1 MKKLKLFEGSAR
13 QKIYEYKLLKDYS
26 IEELAEVVRNCRLP
40 EPNEEDQ
47 WLLDELEYRLDKVF
61 GYEEKYGTTDTC
73 SVLNEI
79 RDGKY
84 YSWEEYRDWLLKE
97 IDRYRSIV
105 NESRNPRKATKKLK
119 LFEGLVKQKI
129 NEQIDYDDQNIWT
142 RWEGYSYDFGFKYA
156 YLRDKP
162 TKELLELVN
171 RGELS
176 PYATEEEKCA
186 YCEIKQRLFKAF
198 GEEYEIRFGS
208 DYKGLG
214 LSYILTKLYNTDD
227 RSYGL
232 KDILEWLNEEV
243 EFYISFV
250 NESKQKINESLED
263 KSAKELFLMIKRGEF
278 STDKEESDLVGA
290 LESKLV
296 KVFGDEYE
304 MKYGTTYLESVFAKI
319 DGGSDYAWRD
329 FVDWLSGEVDRYQ
342 RIVNESKKAVNESR
356 NPRKGD
362 IIVID
367 GDLEVKVLH
376 SFTSAKSA
384 AAYERRANITKDDGY
399 SISEKIKS
407 GVIDSNES
415 GLYVYGLY
423 EDKIK
428 LFDFTDEDV
437 DWEIKDKK

>member
-1 MKKLKLFEGSAR
+1 M
-13 QKIYEYKLLKDYS
+13 
-26 IEELAEVVRNCRLP
+26 
-40 EPNEEDQ
+40 
-47 WLLDELEYRLDKVF
+47 
-61 GYEEKYGTTDTC
+61 
-73 SVLNEI
+73 
-79 RDGKY
+79 
-84 YSWEEYRDWLLKE
+84 
-97 IDRYRSIV
+97 
-105 NESRNPRKATKKLK
+105 KKLK

-129 NEQIDYDDQNIWT
+129 NEQIDYNDQNIWT

-186 YCEIKQRLFKAF
+186 YCEIEQRLFKAF

-250 NESKQKINESLED
+250 NESK
-263 KSAKELFLMIKRGEF
+263 MI
-278 STDKEESDLVGA
+278 
-290 LESKLV
+290 
-296 KVFGDEYE
+296 
-304 MKYGTTYLESVFAKI
+304 I
-319 DGGSDYAWRD
+319 
-329 FVDWLSGEVDRYQ
+329 
-342 RIVNESKKAVNESR
+342 NESR

-367 GDLEVKVLH
+367 SDLEVKVLH
-376 SFTSAKSA
+376 CFTSAKSA
-384 AAYERRANITKDDGY
+384 AAYERKVNITKDDGY
-399 SISEKIKS
+399 SISEKINS
-407 GVIDSNES
+407 GIIDANES
-415 GLYVYGLY
+415 GLYVYALY

>member
-1 MKKLKLFEGSAR
+1 M
-13 QKIYEYKLLKDYS
+13 
-26 IEELAEVVRNCRLP
+26 
-40 EPNEEDQ
+40 
-47 WLLDELEYRLDKVF
+47 
-61 GYEEKYGTTDTC
+61 
-73 SVLNEI
+73 
-79 RDGKY
+79 
-84 YSWEEYRDWLLKE
+84 
-97 IDRYRSIV
+97 
-105 NESRNPRKATKKLK
+105 
-119 LFEGLVKQKI
+119 
-129 NEQIDYDDQNIWT
+129 
-142 RWEGYSYDFGFKYA
+142 
-156 YLRDKP
+156 
-162 TKELLELVN
+162 
-171 RGELS
+171 
-176 PYATEEEKCA
+176 
-186 YCEIKQRLFKAF
+186 
-198 GEEYEIRFGS
+198 
-208 DYKGLG
+208 
-214 LSYILTKLYNTDD
+214 
-227 RSYGL
+227 
-232 KDILEWLNEEV
+232 NEEV

-278 STDKEESDLVGA
+278 STDKEESDLIGA

-319 DGGSDYAWRD
+319 DGGSDYTWRD

-399 SISEKIKS
+399 SISEKINS
-407 GVIDSNES
+407 GVIDANES